1 MTMALS
7 DQLTRLAEQSKA
19 LEASAADVQAKND
32 AKVEARLATLQQ
44 SLDAF
49 KAQVGN
55 DLVADGH
62 DATSDWLTMQKNVS
76 DAFNTIH
83 AKAAAQRAVRK
94 AKHAES
100 VAEESELDAE
110 DAVDFAVYAI
120 QEAEYALLQAAAD
133 RDTAN
138 ELTS

>member
-1 MTMALS
+1 MALS

-19 LEASAADVQAKND
+19 LEASAADVEAKDD
-32 AKVEARLATLQQ
+32 AQVEARLATLQQ

-49 KAQVGN
+49 KAHIGD
-55 DLVADGH
+55 DLVADGQ
-62 DATSDWLTMQKNVS
+62 DASNDWAAMQKNVS

-83 AKAAAQRAVRK
+83 AKAAAHRAARK
-94 AKHAES
+94 ARHAES
-100 VAEESELDAE
+100 VAEESESDAE
-110 DAVDFAVYAI
+110 DAVDFAIYAI

-133 RDTAN
+133 RDNAN